1 MSDAFGG
8 FPQRGA
14 FVAVPDAFFTELL
27 PRLDDPIELKT
38 ALCLLRLLYRK
49 RGYPCL
55 VTADE
60 VLADPALA
68 ASLTAHGGAIAE
80 AARRGLSA
88 AVAHGIVIHLTLERD
103 GHRHDVYMLNR
114 EAERLAVERI
124 RSGELHL
131 GRLAEPEP
139 AEPREQLNIFVLY
152 ERNIGVLTPLIA
164 DELRE
169 AERLYP
175 AAWIEDAFREAVD
188 LNKRSWRYISRILE
202 RWAREGRSD
211 GKSGR
216 HTRPIDPDKYIKG
229 RYGHVT
235 RR

>member
-14 FVAVPDAFFTELL
+14 FVAVPDAFFTDLL
-27 PRLDDPIELKT
+27 SRLDDPVELKT
-38 ALCLLRLLYRK
+38 ALCLVRLLHRK
-49 RGYPCL
+49 RGYPRL
-55 VTADE
+55 VSADE

-68 ASLTAHGGAIAE
+68 ASLAPHDSAVAE
-80 AARRGLSA
+80 AARRGLRA
-88 AVAHGIVIHLTLERD
+88 AVANGIAIHLALERD
-103 GHRHDVYMLNR
+103 GRRHDVYMLNR
-114 EAERLAVERI
+114 EAERLAAERI
-124 RSGELHL
+124 RSGELRL
-131 GRLAEPEP
+131 GRLVEPEP
-139 AEPREQLNIFVLY
+139 AEPREHLNIFALY
-152 ERNIGVLTPLIA
+152 ERNISLLTPLIA

-175 AAWIEDAFREAVD
+175 AAWIEDAFTEAVD

-216 HTRPIDPDKYIKG
+216 HPRPIDPDKYIKG
-229 RYGHVT
+229 RYGHVVQ
-235 RR
+235 R